1 MFEQKLDYIK
11 TMQDL
16 PRLQQPSTVQELGL
30 KSIIIV
36 LDDDPT
42 GVQTVNN
49 VYVYTDWSQD
59 TILKIFRSDENMAFI
74 LSNSRGLSSAES
86 KKQHE
91 IIAKNIAFAAKT
103 TCRDFILVSRSDSTL
118 RGHYP
123 LETSTLRDVL
133 EEELP
138 IRFDGEI
145 ICPFFCE
152 GGRFTINDIHYVR
165 EGNSLIPAGLTEF
178 AKDKTFGY
186 SASSLPEW
194 CEEKTNGEYRA
205 ENIISI
211 SIDMLR
217 QSDTACVTE
226 KLMEASNF
234 SKIIVNAADYADI
247 KVFILA
253 YVEALK
259 RGKRFIFRSAAAI
272 PKILGEVADK
282 PLLTKNELVD
292 TECSNGGLIVIGS
305 HVNKTT
311 SQFIELMKIPGIKG
325 VEFNQHRILEEN
337 GLKKESKRVSEIA
350 EKYISEGITTVVYTK
365 RARIDLPDASA
376 EEQLEASVRISDAVT
391 DVVSS
396 MKIKPAFIIAKGGI
410 TSSNIGTEAL
420 KVKKAMVMGQV
431 KPGIP
436 VWMTGEESKFP
447 GMPYVIFPGNVGN
460 NETLA
465 EIVKML
471 SGK

>member
-165 EGNSLIPAGLTEF
+165 EGNNLIPAGLTEF

-194 CEEKTNGEYRA
+194 CE
-205 ENIISI
+205 
-211 SIDMLR
+211 
-217 QSDTACVTE
+217 
-226 KLMEASNF
+226 
-234 SKIIVNAADYADI
+234 
-247 KVFILA
+247 
-253 YVEALK
+253 
-259 RGKRFIFRSAAAI
+259 
-272 PKILGEVADK
+272 
-282 PLLTKNELVD
+282 
-292 TECSNGGLIVIGS
+292 
-305 HVNKTT
+305 
-311 SQFIELMKIPGIKG
+311 
-325 VEFNQHRILEEN
+325 
-337 GLKKESKRVSEIA
+337 
-350 EKYISEGITTVVYTK
+350 
-365 RARIDLPDASA
+365 
-376 EEQLEASVRISDAVT
+376 
-391 DVVSS
+391 
-396 MKIKPAFIIAKGGI
+396 
-410 TSSNIGTEAL
+410 
-420 KVKKAMVMGQV
+420 
-431 KPGIP
+431 
-436 VWMTGEESKFP
+436 
-447 GMPYVIFPGNVGN
+447 
-460 NETLA
+460 
-465 EIVKML
+465 
-471 SGK
+471 